1 MHIKCS
7 QRVRVEPRAKIAQP
21 RMQPH
26 MVHTVGAS
34 LFGAVLLILGGLPS
48 HQNVGRL
55 QVAMAHAQGMQFG

>member
-1 MHIKCS
+1 
-7 QRVRVEPRAKIAQP
+7 
-21 RMQPH
+21 MQPH

-55 QVAMAHAQGMQFG
+55 QVAMAHAKGMQFG